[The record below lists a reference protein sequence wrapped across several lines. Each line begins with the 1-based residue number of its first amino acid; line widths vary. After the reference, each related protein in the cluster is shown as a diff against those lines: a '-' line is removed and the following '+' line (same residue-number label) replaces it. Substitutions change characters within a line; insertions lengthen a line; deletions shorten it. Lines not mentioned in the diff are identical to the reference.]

1 MTALGANRL
10 GLERHGLGQ
19 EDIGELEAAFRLLS
33 RSKLN
38 TTQALQAI
46 EARGFKSTHVRALV
60 EFIRSSERGVVK

>member
-1 MTALGANRL
+1 
-10 GLERHGLGQ
+10 LGQ

-38 TTQALQAI
+38 TAQALQAI
-46 EARGFKSTHVRALV
+46 EARSFKSTHVRALV